1 MRFDISYIS
10 YNICN
15 IYARREKK
23 YTNIRAKERIDFKNF
38 EKNDLSKKI
47 FFILYSINLEILYKL
62 TGDYL
67 YWLPEDTLID

>member
-1 MRFDISYIS
+1 MQYI
-10 YNICN
+10 Y
-15 IYARREKK
+15 
-23 YTNIRAKERIDFKNF
+23 KERKKIYIYVQKNIDFKNF

>member
-1 MRFDISYIS
+1 MQG
-10 YNICN
+10 
-15 IYARREKK
+15 EKK
-23 YTNIRAKERIDFKNF
+23 NIQIYVQKNIDFKNF

-47 FFILYSINLEILYKL
+47 FFILYFINLEILYKL

>member
-1 MRFDISYIS
+1 MQYI
-10 YNICN
+10 C
-15 IYARREKK
+15 
-23 YTNIRAKERIDFKNF
+23 KERKKIYITCKRTLIF

>member
-1 MRFDISYIS
+1 MQYI
-10 YNICN
+10 Y
-15 IYARREKK
+15 
-23 YTNIRAKERIDFKNF
+23 KERKKIYIYVQKNIDFKNF

-67 YWLPEDTLID
+67 YWLPENTLID

>member
-1 MRFDISYIS
+1 MQG
-10 YNICN
+10 
-15 IYARREKK
+15 EKK
-23 YTNIRAKERIDFKNF
+23 NIQIYVQKNIDFKNF

-67 YWLPEDTLID
+67 Y

>member
-1 MRFDISYIS
+1 MQYI
-10 YNICN
+10 C
-15 IYARREKK
+15 
-23 YTNIRAKERIDFKNF
+23 KERKKNIQIYVQKNIDFKNF